1 MNFNS
6 SAYVL
11 LFSVSGSRNPC
22 FVPLLTPLGSTFNKR
37 CWLVAAI
44 ALDALL
50 QDYAYR
56 AFVRPKTGVL
66 YDLPNCTYLTP
77 ILGFLTYNASNLSAK
92 NLSGLDLKSFGDP
105 IRISFSDVESTPNG
119 SAPIA
124 LVIFND
130 SSTPNE
136 CSTILH
142 KNFSIVTESV
152 PSLNPLSERKEKGRI
167 NNNKQDNS
175 YARRISQGL
184 GYGFKADTE
193 GAQGSPERSSYLLQC
208 WPCC

>member
-66 YDLPNCTYLTP
+66 YDVVIP
-77 ILGFLTYNASNLSAK
+77 SNLI
-92 NLSGLDLKSFGDP
+92 G
-105 IRISFSDVESTPNG
+105 FSD
-119 SAPIA
+119 
-124 LVIFND
+124 
-130 SSTPNE
+130 
-136 CSTILH
+136 C
-142 KNFSIVTESV
+142 
-152 PSLNPLSERKEKGRI
+152 
-167 NNNKQDNS
+167 NNK
-175 YARRISQGL
+175 A
-184 GYGFKADTE
+184 E
-193 GAQGSPERSSYLLQC
+193 E
-208 WPCC
+208 W